1 MGRRLFIAGNWKMNL
16 SGAQCA
22 DLARDL
28 AVGLGPD
35 CPADVAVCPPCVYL
49 SVVGPVLDGSAIQL
63 GAQNVYCESKGAF
76 TGQISPAMLLDIG
89 CEYVIIGHSETRH
102 TIEPHEDDALINRKV
117 LAALAAG
124 LKVILCIGETLD
136 QRKQGQT
143 DSVLETQLTGGLA
156 NLQATSAEKITIA
169 YEPVWAIGTGQ
180 TATTEQVQQAH
191 AFVRARLAELLGPA
205 AAGTIRIQYGGSV
218 KPSNAAELL
227 AEPDVDG
234 ALVGGASLK
243 GQDFLEIIKG
253 ALSNAAQAS
262 GTAVQTNN

>member
-1 MGRRLFIAGNWKMNL
+1 MARRLFIAGNWKMNL
-16 SGAQCA
+16 SAAQCS
-22 DLARDL
+22 DLAGDL

-35 CPADVAVCPPCVYL
+35 CPVDVAVCPPSVYL
-49 SVVGPVLDGSAIQL
+49 SVVGSTLDGSAIHL
-63 GAQNVYCESKGAF
+63 GAQNVYCESNGAF

-143 DSVLETQLTGGLA
+143 DSVLDAQLTGGLA
-156 NLQATSAEKITIA
+156 NLPAGSAEKITIA

-180 TATTEQVQQAH
+180 TATTDQAQQAH
-191 AFVRARLAELLGPA
+191 AFVRARLAELFDPVA
-205 AAGTIRIQYGGSV
+205 ANGIRIQYGGSV
-218 KPSNAAELL
+218 KPTNAAELL
-227 AEPDVDG
+227 AGPDVDG

-243 GQDFLEIIKG
+243 ADDFLEIIKAG
-253 ALSNAAQAS
+253 LRNASQTS
-262 GTAVQTNN
+262 GTAV